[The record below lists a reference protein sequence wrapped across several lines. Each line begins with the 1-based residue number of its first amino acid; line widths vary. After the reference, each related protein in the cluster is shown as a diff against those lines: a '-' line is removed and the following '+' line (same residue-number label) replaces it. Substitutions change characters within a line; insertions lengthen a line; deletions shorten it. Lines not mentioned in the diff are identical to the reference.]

1 MSKAAEGRVV
11 RWQNLAK
18 VALFI
23 LLIVAGNYLTH
34 FITGLLDFDI
44 RPSNEGAVHRTIL
57 IAATLYS
64 LLLAIPFVP
73 GAEIGIALMAMLG
86 PPISLLVYA
95 CTIAGLTI
103 SFVIGRLFPLKM
115 LIRFMLR
122 LRLTQAASFL
132 ESLEPLDRNER
143 LAVLV
148 EKAPNRILP
157 FLLQHRHI
165 ALALALNI
173 PGNFV
178 IGGGGGIAMFA
189 GISRLYSLPAFL
201 LIIALA
207 VSPVPLAVFLIGKSV
222 LAV

>member
-1 MSKAAEGRVV
+1 MPV
-11 RWQNLAK
+11 
-18 VALFI
+18 
-23 LLIVAGNYLTH
+23 
-34 FITGLLDFDI
+34 
-44 RPSNEGAVHRTIL
+44 PS
-57 IAATLYS
+57 
-64 LLLAIPFVP
+64 
-73 GAEIGIALMAMLG
+73 
-86 PPISLLVYA
+86 
-95 CTIAGLTI
+95 
-103 SFVIGRLFPLKM
+103 
-115 LIRFMLR
+115 
-122 LRLTQAASFL
+122 
-132 ESLEPLDRNER
+132 